1 MKKIVITVSED
12 EDVLEAI
19 KIDKQEGIADSI
31 LVGDKNKIKEIAK

>member
-19 KIDKQEGIADSI
+19 RIDKQEGIADSI
-31 LVGDKNKIKEIAK
+31 LVGDENKINEIAK